1 MEEKSI
7 AHFETLRQD
16 ARDEIKRRI
25 EQRDKYSIQMTIALG
40 ALVAVSFSMTDLRMV
55 LIAVPLVSIYFTVL
69 ILYSYRVHRLLAQY
83 LRDEV
88 EPELARGY
96 GIDCDKEWE
105 NYYKKHNVPG
115 IRRWFFLLTLW
126 AVTIMSLVYL
136 WLQENARTELG
147 TALTV
152 MSIVYMVLV
161 IATSLWD
168 FDIPNKLR
176 RKLRGKSQ

>member
-16 ARDEIKRRI
+16 VRDEIKRRI
-25 EQRDKYSIQMTIALG
+25 EQRDKYSIQMTMALG
-40 ALVAVSFSMTDLRMV
+40 ALVAVSFSMTGLRMV
-55 LIAVPLVSIYFTVL
+55 LIAVPLVSLYFTVL
-69 ILYSYRVHRLLAQY
+69 ILYSYRIHRLLAQY

-96 GIDCDKEWE
+96 GIDRDKEWE
-105 NYYKKHNVPG
+105 NYYKKHEVPG

-126 AVTIMSLVYL
+126 AVTLMSLVYL
-136 WLQENARTELG
+136 WLQENVRMELG
-147 TALTV
+147 AALTV
-152 MSIVYMVLV
+152 VSIVYMVLV

-168 FDIPNKLR
+168 FDIPNKLC
-176 RKLRGKSQ
+176 RKLRGESQ